1 LARTGRATVT
11 SSATKTVER
20 GIYFYRVDAGQDI
33 GGNPLPF
40 DAEGVLRFVGKLPKS
55 NAHRWTSQDG
65 IAYGCWVDDDS
76 RLRFGLYRNTAL
88 PHVEHAGV
96 LSPLTEPEIVETI
109 HVVFF
114 PDRIVGSDF
123 NFNGPRMARLG
134 QYLSDVAKSICNPV
148 SFRPLLRHDVI
159 NQLDRLSELRLL
171 RLRIRASY
179 AVTVHQADTSLGTAF
194 MAAREAGNAEEVE
207 IVLKP
212 QAYSHGWISRN
223 LMSPLR
229 RLAQRDDMH
238 DNVLRFDVKGLDS
251 KSQRIQVVDML
262 SDQLIVKKKI
272 VLHDGHTRSLDRES
286 AYEAIEEGYAELE
299 DELVSATEILL

>member
-1 LARTGRATVT
+1 
-11 SSATKTVER
+11 
-20 GIYFYRVDAGQDI
+20 
-33 GGNPLPF
+33 
-40 DAEGVLRFVGKLPKS
+40 
-55 NAHRWTSQDG
+55 
-65 IAYGCWVDDDS
+65 
-76 RLRFGLYRNTAL
+76 
-88 PHVEHAGV
+88 
-96 LSPLTEPEIVETI
+96 
-109 HVVFF
+109 
-114 PDRIVGSDF
+114 
-123 NFNGPRMARLG
+123 
-134 QYLSDVAKSICNPV
+134 
-148 SFRPLLRHDVI
+148 
-159 NQLDRLSELRLL
+159 
-171 RLRIRASY
+171 
-179 AVTVHQADTSLGTAF
+179 
-194 MAAREAGNAEEVE
+194 
-207 IVLKP
+207 VLKP